1 MSSLHD
7 TFFRVGHL
15 SGMGAGDLNGNHA
28 YPQMEPGTIAWMR
41 DAFGYKVLKY
51 VKNVH
56 ASAALAKGSLQA
68 YCSDG
73 ANVLTTTVSNITSGS
88 TTHAITSGL
97 TAGRHAGMICFVL
110 DSAQGT
116 GVAPE
121 GEASIVANN
130 TATRINLEPAYALS
144 VALAANDDLELIG
157 TYQAE
162 AAADGDEAWTI
173 QGVVAGKDGISAGN
187 YGWVVMDGYCVANH
201 GTNAISEGDPVVAGA
216 AIVDAFGTDGQEL
229 WVGIAAVSTSTDEV
243 VPSTVVKMRLLCH
256 AGPGGS
262 P

>member
-1 MSSLHD
+1 MSSLND
-7 TFFRVGHL
+7 TWFRVGHL
-15 SGMGAGDLNGNHA
+15 SGMGAGDLNGNHT

-41 DAFGYKVLKY
+41 DAYGYRLVKY

-56 ASAALAKGSLQA
+56 ASSALAKGSLQA

-73 ANVLTTTVSNITSGS
+73 ANVLTTTVSNISSGS

-121 GEASIVANN
+121 GECSIVANN
-130 TATRINLEPAYALS
+130 TATRINMEPAYPFS

-173 QGVVAGKDGISAGN
+173 QGVVVGKDGISAGN
-187 YGWVVMDGYCVANH
+187 YGWVQMEGVCVANH
-201 GTNAISEGDPVVAGA
+201 TTNAITEGDPVVAGA
-216 AIVDAFGTDGQEL
+216 AVVDAFGTDGQEL
-229 WVGIAAVSTSTDEV
+229 WVGIALVTTSTDEV
-243 VPSTVVKMRLLCH
+243 VPSTPVRMKLLTC